1 MISRSK
7 HWANQEN
14 DGRIIVC
21 IMIKNRVRMMK
32 NNVVI
37 IEHAQ

>member
-7 HWANQEN
+7 HWANHSK

-21 IMIKNRVRMMK
+21 ITIKNKVRMMK
-32 NNVVI
+32 NNVFI